1 MCDRQCIHPNTPAT
15 PLIFDSMVKQNS
27 KNGIHHLSYL
37 LLLRS
42 LGIKTAKRKHPL
54 LPNGALQQTPAKYTL
69 FNKISKYVLEIHIH
83 PERSTTSLNLQQRAR
98 FSNFTYPRLYY
109 RFCWTAML
117 NETNKNTLL
126 CSLCCLFAYIYA

>member
-1 MCDRQCIHPNTPAT
+1 MCDSQCIHPNTPAT

-69 FNKISKYVLEIHIH
+69 FNKISKYVLEIHMQDSLILH
-83 PERSTTSLNLQQRAR
+83 IQDYITDFAEQRCLMRLTRTPCYVLCAAYLHTYMHKVSHLTSY
-98 FSNFTYPRLYY
+98 F
-109 RFCWTAML
+109 
-117 NETNKNTLL
+117 
-126 CSLCCLFAYIYA
+126 LCCY